1 LKEAVGPVIFASF
14 VLAARV
20 ATPSFV
26 RPMSCFNATMNDE
39 EDDENDGDEMADAH
53 LADGLAQIWEAY
65 RVDDMPRALAAGKGL
80 ITDRPDHGESWYWYG
95 CVQERLRNYRA
106 ADHAFMKASRAKEE
120 AQSLPFRVSWR
131 HFQHA
136 VEAAG
141 DALPEKLRAA
151 LEEVSLILSDYAEPV
166 LLDGFDEPELLGL
179 FVGEERGDL
188 EAGGS
193 PTLTPRIYLFRRA
206 HEHSATSRRE
216 FDLEVQQTLYHELGH
231 YLGYDEDELDA
242 LGRG

>member
-1 LKEAVGPVIFASF
+1 
-14 VLAARV
+14 
-20 ATPSFV
+20 
-26 RPMSCFNATMNDE
+26 MHDDDE
-39 EDDENDGDEMADAH
+39 EEENDDGSEEVADAH

-80 ITDRPDHGESWYWYG
+80 VADRPDHGESWYWFG
-95 CVQERLRNYRA
+95 CVHERMRNYRL
-106 ADHAFMKASRAKEE
+106 ADKAFAKASHAKVE

-141 DALPEKLRAA
+141 DALPEKLRKS
-151 LEEVSLILSDYAEPV
+151 LEEVTLILSDYAEPI
-166 LLDGFDEPELLGL
+166 LLEGFDEPEVLGL

-188 EAGGS
+188 ETGGS
-193 PTLTPRIYLFRRA
+193 PTLSPRIYLFRRA
-206 HEHSATSRRE
+206 HEHSATSKRE

-231 YLGYDEDELDA
+231 YLGYDEDELEE